1 MEEEDYQDYEETQEN
16 PEILEAT
23 PDLDNGNFKT
33 EQTDSEA
40 VPTTDM
46 GWPEEDFEGSENY
59 QSYNYEGVGRS
70 TFQFQF
76 LPLDGD
82 RLKISWYCIF
92 SNPSLFCLFLFCL
105 NGRFPKEGRWVSH

>member
-40 VPTTDM
+40 VPTADPGGEGGADEGETA
-46 GWPEEDFEGSENY
+46 PEATVPPG
-59 QSYNYEGVGRS
+59 Q
-70 TFQFQF
+70 
-76 LPLDGD
+76 
-82 RLKISWYCIF
+82 
-92 SNPSLFCLFLFCL
+92 
-105 NGRFPKEGRWVSH
+105 

>member
-70 TFQFQF
+70 KFQFQF
-76 LPLDGD
+76 SPLDGGN
-82 RLKISWYCIF
+82 LK
-92 SNPSLFCLFLFCL
+92 
-105 NGRFPKEGRWVSH
+105 VS